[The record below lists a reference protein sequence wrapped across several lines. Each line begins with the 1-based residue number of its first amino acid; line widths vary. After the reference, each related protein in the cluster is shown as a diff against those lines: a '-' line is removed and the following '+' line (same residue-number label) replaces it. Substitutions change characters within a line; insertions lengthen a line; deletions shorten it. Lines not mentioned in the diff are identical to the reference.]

1 MSWWRYLWAA
11 PTTAVGLLVAL
22 LALATGGR
30 TRRVR
35 GVLECWGGA
44 PRLLL
49 ARRPFRASALTLGHV
64 IVGAS
69 DRALERCRAHEHV
82 HVRQAERWGPL
93 FIPAYLAAGLWA
105 SLRGRHHYRDN
116 PFEVEARK
124 HEIEAGKQGAPS
136 PADALDR

>member
-11 PTTAVGLLVAL
+11 PTTLVGLLMAL

-30 TRRVR
+30 ARRVR

-44 PRLLL
+44 PRFLL

-64 IVGAS
+64 IVGESAGAL
-69 DRALERCRAHEHV
+69 DRLRGHELA

-93 FIPAYLAAGLWA
+93 FIPAYLAAALWA
-105 SLRGRHHYRDN
+105 LLRGRHPYYEN
-116 PFEVEARK
+116 PFEIEAR
-124 HEIEAGKQGAPS
+124 EEGGA
-136 PADALDR
+136 

>member
-1 MSWWRYLWAA
+1 MSTWRYLWAA

-30 TRRVR
+30 ARRMQ
-35 GVLECWGGA
+35 GVVECWGGA
-44 PRLLL
+44 PRRLL

-64 IVGAS
+64 VVGES
-69 DRALERCRAHEHV
+69 DRALDRCRAHELV

-105 SLRGRHHYRDN
+105 RLRGRHPYHDN
-116 PFEVEARK
+116 PFEIEARK
-124 HEIEAGKQGAPS
+124 PGAQSPAGAP
-136 PADALDR
+136 DQ

>member
-1 MSWWRYLWAA
+1 MSWWRYLWAG
-11 PTTAVGLLVAL
+11 PTTAIGLLVAL

-44 PRLLL
+44 PRFLLT
-49 ARRPFRASALTLGHV
+49 RRPFRASALTLGHV

-69 DRALERCRAHEHV
+69 DRALERCRGHELV

-93 FIPAYLAAGLWA
+93 FLPAYLAAALWA
-105 SLRGRHHYRDN
+105 RLRGRHPYRDN
-116 PFEVEARK
+116 PFEIEARK
-124 HEIEAGKQGAPS
+124 HGAQSPAGAPEH
-136 PADALDR
+136 